1 MKTPSIIKALTIF
14 FAAASSSGA
23 LSQMTTA
30 SAERSDPRDS
40 SSSILINWKTK
51 SSGAVSIYVSTNPDA
66 TIAESELVAEGIT
79 ANSYEAAGFS
89 SQRVFF
95 IIVPDASSPVRV
107 AARLLPLEGGRNF
120 RDIGGYQTKNGQYV
134 KWGQVY
140 RSGVMND
147 ISDADYQLL
156 DQLDIGTIIDFRSTQ
171 ERASEPT
178 DWRVDSPKLFSRDYT
193 DEGSAQLMD
202 RLFAADAT
210 PAKMKQQ
217 MASLYFDIV
226 LQHSAAY
233 AVMFN
238 DLAEKN
244 EPLLYNCS
252 AGKDRTGVATA
263 LILTLLEVP
272 REDIVYDYSL
282 SDDYVDFISEFTSE
296 SAQVNDAY
304 SYLSQVPVELL
315 EPLMASHPEYI
326 ESALDYLEKEYGSV
340 MNYIRSE
347 LSVSDAEITAIR
359 SRLLGSVN

>member
-1 MKTPSIIKALTIF
+1 
-14 FAAASSSGA
+14 
-23 LSQMTTA
+23 
-30 SAERSDPRDS
+30 
-40 SSSILINWKTK
+40 
-51 SSGAVSIYVSTNPDA
+51 
-66 TIAESELVAEGIT
+66 
-79 ANSYEAAGFS
+79 
-89 SQRVFF
+89 
-95 IIVPDASSPVRV
+95 
-107 AARLLPLEGGRNF
+107 
-120 RDIGGYQTKNGQYV
+120 
-134 KWGQVY
+134 
-140 RSGVMND
+140 
-147 ISDADYQLL
+147 
-156 DQLDIGTIIDFRSTQ
+156 
-171 ERASEPT
+171 
-178 DWRVDSPKLFSRDYT
+178 LFSRDYT

-244 EPLLYNCS
+244 EPLLYTCS

-282 SDDYVDFISEFTSE
+282 SDDYVDFMSEFTSE

-304 SYLSQVPVELL
+304 AYLSQVPVELL

-340 MNYIRSE
+340 MDYIRSE
-347 LSVSDAEITAIR
+347 LSVSDAEIAAIR